1 MSSNVRLFVAAL
13 TGILLLVV
21 LLYFWIGSG
30 VAQLAFLDPRR
41 DDPFVVFD
49 FYTSQESQAY
59 ADALAED
66 LGEVESNLV
75 ENLRLVYMLEGQRS
89 DQRESLLIWG
99 LQAASDAARV
109 LTDAEYRERVDGPEF
124 VETKLGSYDLFGAP
138 DGGSVRLVVLATSS
152 ENEQLDV
159 LRGLRDLFSASQ
171 VVDVYRTQPK
181 MLSAAKAWEDMV
193 VLSFRDMKSARAW
206 LNGVDFRTE
215 RAILKA
221 RSSELMIA
229 LYEAQGEVT
238 PPG

>member
-99 LQAASDAARV
+99 LRAASDAARV
-109 LTDAEYRERVDGPEF
+109 LTDAEYR
-124 VETKLGSYDLFGAP
+124 
-138 DGGSVRLVVLATSS
+138 
-152 ENEQLDV
+152 
-159 LRGLRDLFSASQ
+159 
-171 VVDVYRTQPK
+171 
-181 MLSAAKAWEDMV
+181 
-193 VLSFRDMKSARAW
+193 
-206 LNGVDFRTE
+206 
-215 RAILKA
+215 
-221 RSSELMIA
+221 
-229 LYEAQGEVT
+229 
-238 PPG
+238 